1 MLQCTA
7 VALLPPDAVSRLLA
21 TEVDGP
27 DDPEPYVLCEL
38 GEHDGT
44 NTAPPADPH
53 TEHAAYLGPGRT
65 PDSPALWFFW
75 TGGGPERAHRAESA
89 PWCPAVLRRLDSG
102 LVRRCALFDHHTAAH
117 SWDVTDPLG
126 DLLAERL
133 VPGDSP
139 EG

>member
-7 VALLPPDAVSRLLA
+7 VTLLPSDTVLRLTA
-21 TEVDGP
+21 PGADSPE
-27 DDPEPYVLCEL
+27 DPEPYVLCE
-38 GEHDGT
+38 HDGT
-44 NTAPPADPH
+44 P
-53 TEHAAYLGPGRT
+53 TEHAAYLRPGRT

-75 TGGGPERAHRAESA
+75 TGSGPECTHRAEPA

-102 LVRRCALFDHHTAAH
+102 LVRRCALFDHHPASH

-126 DLLAERL
+126 DLIAERL
-133 VPGDSP
+133 VSGDSP

>member
-7 VALLPPDAVSRLLA
+7 VTLLPPAAVLRLLA
-21 TEVDGP
+21 PGTDDP

-38 GEHDGT
+38 GTHDDQH
-44 NTAPPADPH
+44 P
-53 TEHAAYLGPGRT
+53 EHAAYLRPGRT

-75 TGGGPERAHRAESA
+75 TGSGTERAHRAEPA

-102 LVRRCALFDHHTAAH
+102 LVRRCALFDHHIASH

-126 DLLAERL
+126 DLIAERL
-133 VPGDSP
+133 VSGDSP

>member
-7 VALLPPDAVSRLLA
+7 VTLLPPDAVSRLSA
-21 TEVDGP
+21 PGTDGP
-27 DDPEPYVLCEL
+27 EDPEPYVLCEL
-38 GEHDGT
+38 GTHDDG
-44 NTAPPADPH
+44 PH
-53 TEHAAYLGPGRT
+53 TEHAAYLRPGRT

-75 TGGGPERAHRAESA
+75 TCSGPERTHRAESA
-89 PWCPAVLRRLDSG
+89 SWCPAVLRRLDSG
-102 LVRRCALFDHHTAAH
+102 LVRRCALFDHHTAPH

-126 DLLAERL
+126 DLIAERL

>member
-7 VALLPPDAVSRLLA
+7 VTLLPPDAVSRLTALG
-21 TEVDGP
+21 TDGP
-27 DDPEPYVLCEL
+27 EDPEPYVLCEL
-38 GEHDGT
+38 GTHDDG
-44 NTAPPADPH
+44 PH
-53 TEHAAYLGPGRT
+53 TEHAAYLRPGRT

-75 TGGGPERAHRAESA
+75 TGSGPERTHRAESA
-89 PWCPAVLRRLDSG
+89 SWCPAVLRRLDSG
-102 LVRRCALFDHHTAAH
+102 LVRRCALFDHHTAPH

-126 DLLAERL
+126 DLIAERL

>member
-7 VALLPPDAVSRLLA
+7 VTLLPPDAVLRLTA
-21 TEVDGP
+21 PGTDGP
-27 DDPEPYVLCEL
+27 EDPEPYVLCEL
-38 GEHDGT
+38 GTHDDG
-44 NTAPPADPH
+44 PH
-53 TEHAAYLGPGRT
+53 TEHAAYLQPGRT

-75 TGGGPERAHRAESA
+75 TGSGPERAHRAESA

-126 DLLAERL
+126 DLIAEQL
-133 VPGDSP
+133 VSGDSP

>member
-7 VALLPPDAVSRLLA
+7 VTLLPPDAVLRLTA
-21 TEVDGP
+21 PGTDGP
-27 DDPEPYVLCEL
+27 EDPEPYVLCEL
-38 GEHDGT
+38 GAHD
-44 NTAPPADPH
+44 NRQ
-53 TEHAAYLGPGRT
+53 TEHAAYLRPGRT

-75 TGGGPERAHRAESA
+75 TGSGPERAHRAESA

-102 LVRRCALFDHHTAAH
+102 LVRRCALFDHHTAPH

-126 DLLAERL
+126 DLLAEQL
-133 VPGDSP
+133 VPDDSP

>member
-7 VALLPPDAVSRLLA
+7 VTLLPPDAVSRLTA
-21 TEVDGP
+21 PGTDGP
-27 DDPEPYVLCEL
+27 EDPEPYVLCEL
-38 GEHDGT
+38 GTHD
-44 NTAPPADPH
+44 DRPH
-53 TEHAAYLGPGRT
+53 TEHAAYLRPGRT

-75 TGGGPERAHRAESA
+75 TGSGPERTHRAESA
-89 PWCPAVLRRLDSG
+89 SWCPAVLRRLDSG
-102 LVRRCALFDHHTAAH
+102 LVRRCALFDHHTAPH

-126 DLLAERL
+126 DLIAERL

>member
-7 VALLPPDAVSRLLA
+7 VTLLPPDPVLRLTAPGADSL
-21 TEVDGP
+21 E
-27 DDPEPYVLCEL
+27 DPEPYVLCEL
-38 GEHDGT
+38 GTHDTTPTG
-44 NTAPPADPH
+44 PH
-53 TEHAAYLGPGRT
+53 TEHAAYIGPGRT

-75 TGGGPERAHRAESA
+75 TGSGPERTHRAVSA

-102 LVRRCALFDHHTAAH
+102 LVRRCALFDHHPASH

-126 DLLAERL
+126 DLIAERL
-133 VPGDSP
+133 VSGDSP

>member
-7 VALLPPDAVSRLLA
+7 VTLLPPDAVLRLTTPEA
-21 TEVDGP
+21 DSSA
-27 DDPEPYVLCEL
+27 DPEPYVLCEL
-38 GEHDGT
+38 GEHHDQR
-44 NTAPPADPH
+44 
-53 TEHAAYLGPGRT
+53 TEHAAYLRPGRT
-65 PDSPALWFFW
+65 PDSPALWFYW
-75 TGGGPERAHRAESA
+75 TGSGPQRTHRAETA

-126 DLLAERL
+126 DLIAEQF
-133 VPGDSP
+133 VSGDSP

>member
-7 VALLPPDAVSRLLA
+7 VTLLPPDAVSRLSA
-21 TEVDGP
+21 PRTDGP
-27 DDPEPYVLCEL
+27 EDPEPYVLCEL
-38 GEHDGT
+38 GTHDDG
-44 NTAPPADPH
+44 PH
-53 TEHAAYLGPGRT
+53 TEHAAYLQPGRT

-75 TGGGPERAHRAESA
+75 TGSGPERSHRAESA

-102 LVRRCALFDHHTAAH
+102 LVRRCALFDHHTAPH

-126 DLLAERL
+126 DLIAERL

>member
-1 MLQCTA
+1 M
-7 VALLPPDAVSRLLA
+7 SRLTA
-21 TEVDGP
+21 PGTDGP
-27 DDPEPYVLCEL
+27 EDPDPYVLCEL
-38 GEHDGT
+38 GTHDDG
-44 NTAPPADPH
+44 PH
-53 TEHAAYLGPGRT
+53 TEHAAYLRPGRT

-75 TGGGPERAHRAESA
+75 TGSGPERAHRAESS

>member
-1 MLQCTA
+1 MLQCAA
-7 VALLPPDAVSRLLA
+7 VTLLPSETVLRLTA
-21 TEVDGP
+21 PGADSPE
-27 DDPEPYVLCEL
+27 DPEPYVLCEL

-44 NTAPPADPH
+44 PTGPR
-53 TEHAAYLGPGRT
+53 TEHAAYLRPGRT

-75 TGGGPERAHRAESA
+75 TGSGPERTHRAEPA

-102 LVRRCALFDHHTAAH
+102 LVRRCALFDHHPASH

-126 DLLAERL
+126 DLIAERL
-133 VPGDSP
+133 VSGDSP